1 MTDSRD
7 TRPTVAVTMG
17 DPSGI
22 GPEIVVGALGDG
34 SFADQ
39 VDVIVIGDLGR
50 LRTAARLM
58 HVDLP
63 IVSESDSPPPA
74 QGIRVRAITN
84 LPEGMPFGVSAAAG
98 AASFA
103 YLREAIQM
111 SMSGDVE
118 AIVTAPIHK
127 EAWRAAG
134 VEYADHTSALAELS
148 KSERYAMM
156 LANDELRTVLVT
168 THLPL
173 VEALAAITQERVHG
187 IIELAHE
194 ELRAQGI
201 EDPRIA
207 VAGVNP
213 HAGEGGMFGSE
224 ESEAIAPA
232 VAKARS
238 AGINA
243 TGPLPP
249 DTVFMRARRGEF
261 DVVIAQYHDQGLI
274 PVKLLGIEDGVN
286 VTLGLP
292 FVRTSVD
299 HGTAFDIAGTGQATA
314 ASLRY
319 ALRSA
324 IAIALLKRPRSSE
337 PSSPQ

>member
-1 MTDSRD
+1 MTDNRD
-7 TRPTVAVTMG
+7 RRPKVAVTMG

-22 GPEIVVGALGDG
+22 GPEIVVGALRDG

-39 VDVIVIGDLGR
+39 VEVIVIGDLAR
-50 LRTAARLM
+50 LQAAAKLM

-63 IVSESDSPPPA
+63 IVSESESPPTA

-84 LPEGMPFGVSAAAG
+84 LPDDLPFGIVSPEAG

-111 SMSGDVE
+111 AMAGDVE

-134 VEYADHTSALAELS
+134 VEYADHTSALADLS
-148 KSERYAMM
+148 NSERHAMM
-156 LANDELRTVLVT
+156 LANDDLRTVLVT
-168 THLPL
+168 THVPL

-187 IIELAHE
+187 IIELAHD

-213 HAGEGGMFGSE
+213 HAGEGGMFGNE

-232 VAKARS
+232 VAQARL

-299 HGTAFDIAGTGQATA
+299 HGTAFDIAGTGKATA

-324 IAIALLKRPRSSE
+324 IAIARLKR
-337 PSSPQ
+337 SP

>member
-1 MTDSRD
+1 MTGHSD
-7 TRPTVAVTMG
+7 TRPRVAVTMG

-34 SFADQ
+34 SLADQ
-39 VDVIVIGDLGR
+39 VDVMVIGDLGR
-50 LRTAARLM
+50 LRTAAKLM
-58 HVDLP
+58 HVDVP
-63 IVSESDSPPPA
+63 IELESERTPPA
-74 QGIRVRAITN
+74 GGIRVRAITN
-84 LPEGMPFGVSAAAG
+84 LPDDLSFGAVSAVAG

-103 YLREAIQM
+103 YLREAIHM
-111 SMSGDVE
+111 AMAGDVE

-134 VEYADHTSALAELS
+134 VEYADHTSALADLT
-148 KSERYAMM
+148 KSERHAMM

-168 THLPL
+168 THVSL
-173 VEALAAITQERVHG
+173 VDALAAITQERVQG
-187 IIELAHE
+187 IIELADE

-201 EDPRIA
+201 KDPRIA

-213 HAGEGGMFGSE
+213 HAGEGGMFGDE

-232 VAKARS
+232 VEKARS

-319 ALRSA
+319 ALKSA
-324 IAIALLKRPRSSE
+324 IAIVLSKRPA
-337 PSSPQ
+337 